1 MSSIIIIIIIGV
13 GALTHQNITMWGR
26 MCLRSRSYSSAIIV
40 TTGNKAPLEPTGGS
54 SLSLLGTAD

>member
-26 MCLRSRSYSSAIIV
+26 MCLRSRSYSSEIIV
-40 TTGNKAPLEPTGGS
+40 TTGVGTRSHWNPLEEV
-54 SLSLLGTAD
+54 L

>member
-26 MCLRSRSYSSAIIV
+26 MCRSYSSAIIV
-40 TTGNKAPLEPTGGS
+40 TTGNKEPLEPTGGS